1 MSEEKLGGFEEQLAG
16 ALKRVDAP
24 KSFGDSVMRA
34 VVREQQTAPSL
45 VERFFASFEIPTWA
59 TGAVAA
65 ALIVGVLA
73 VGQVHERHVRLQV
86 EAQQRAEADREFETA
101 SRITDRALDHAR
113 RQMARVGVSP
123 EE

>member
-1 MSEEKLGGFEEQLAG
+1 MSEQKLGGFEEQLAG

-24 KSFGDSVMRA
+24 QSFGDSVMRA
-34 VVREQQTAPSL
+34 VAVEQPAAPGL
-45 VERFFASFEIPTWA
+45 LARFFTAFEMPTWA

-73 VGQVHERHVRLQV
+73 AGQVHERHVRSQV

-101 SRITDRALDHAR
+101 DRITDRALDHAR